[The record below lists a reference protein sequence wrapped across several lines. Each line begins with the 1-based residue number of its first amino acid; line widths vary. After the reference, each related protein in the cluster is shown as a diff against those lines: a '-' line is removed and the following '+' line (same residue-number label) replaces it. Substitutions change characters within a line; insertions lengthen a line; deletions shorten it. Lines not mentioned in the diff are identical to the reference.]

1 MGKVLLFK
9 GRGDARSDAGR
20 EMIATSHEKGA
31 IRFVVNDT
39 GDTDMHVTGI
49 FEKSLQ
55 FAGFTA
61 LKGAVRIFD
70 TIVKCGGSGQFS
82 AGPLHEQ
89 LMQGTKRKKPKRL
102 REWTSF
108 SNLE

>member
-20 EMIATSHEKGA
+20 GMIARPDEKGA
-31 IRFVVNDT
+31 IRFVVNEA

-55 FAGFTA
+55 FAGYTA
-61 LKGAVRIFD
+61 LKGAVRMFD
-70 TIVKCGGSGQFS
+70 TIVKSGGAGQFS

-89 LMQGTKRKKPKRL
+89 LQQGSKRKTPKRL
-102 REWTSF
+102 REWTGF
-108 SNLE
+108 GEME

>member
-1 MGKVLLFK
+1 
-9 GRGDARSDAGR
+9 
-20 EMIATSHEKGA
+20 MISPAKEKGA
-31 IRFVVNDT
+31 IRFVVNES

-70 TIVKCGGSGQFS
+70 TIVKSGGAGQFS
-82 AGPLHEQ
+82 AGPLHEPLQ
-89 LMQGTKRKKPKRL
+89 KGSKDWPPKRL
-102 REWTSF
+102 SRWTGF
-108 SNLE
+108 GDLK